1 MDEPVALA
9 IAIPVIAMSL
19 WGVSLTG
26 GVANGQARVAV
37 ASELAAQA
45 AASGA
50 ADTAVASGVADRIAV
65 GATLDSCVN
74 TNSSSSTVAA
84 GGAPAS
90 SRSAAVTVVCEAPGP
105 FADIQV
111 CVIGYAQTR
120 PAVSAHHRVP
130 CPPKK

>member
-37 ASELAAQA
+37 ASELAAQS

-50 ADTAVASGVADRIAV
+50 ADTAVASGVADRIAM
-65 GATLDSCVN
+65 GATLDSCVS
-74 TNSSSSTVAA
+74 TNSSTVAA

-90 SRSAAVTVVCEAPGP
+90 SRSATVTVVCEAPGP